1 MAVTCICPVNSQ
13 KKYTIYSKSV
23 MQIDLDL
30 LFSWGAVA
38 KKYHKNEVIFNENE
52 IANFYYQI
60 IDGGVRMFN
69 SNEEGKEFTQGVFCN
84 GDSFGEPPLFIDDV
98 YPSTAIIIQDST
110 IVKLSKDKF
119 LRVLDEYPT
128 IQKSFLTLFAQKIH
142 NKANTAKEII
152 NQKPE
157 FRIIAFLNHFK
168 KKSNTC
174 NEKILIPYTRQE
186 IANFTGLRVET
197 VIRVF
202 SKMKECNKVEIIN
215 HKIYY

>member
-1 MAVTCICPVNSQ
+1 
-13 KKYTIYSKSV
+13 

-30 LFSWGAVA
+30 LFTWGAVA
-38 KKYHKNEVIFNENE
+38 KKCHKSEVIFNENE

-69 SNEEGKEFTQGVFCN
+69 SNEEGKEFTQGIFCN

-110 IVKLSKDKF
+110 IVKLSKEKF
-119 LRVLDEYPT
+119 LRILDEYPT
-128 IQKSFLTLFAQKIH
+128 IQKSFLTLFARKIH
-142 NKANTAKEII
+142 TKANTSKEII

-168 KKSNTC
+168 KKSNNC
-174 NEKILIPYTRQE
+174 NDKILIPYTRQE

-202 SKMKECNKVEIIN
+202 SKMNECNKVEIIN